1 MGKCPENNLLP
12 DVFLLQIFTNFLSET
27 LFILMVDFMALIIVN
42 FFIFSL
48 TEIAKKW
55 TMRPYK
61 FLYD

>member
-1 MGKCPENNLLP
+1 
-12 DVFLLQIFTNFLSET
+12 
-27 LFILMVDFMALIIVN
+27 MVDFMALIIVN